1 MTAMTTS
8 KTESIPMWLPHIGPE
23 VIAAATEALEV
34 GYLGMG
40 KATKEFEEVLAG

>member
-1 MTAMTTS
+1 
-8 KTESIPMWLPHIGPE
+8 